1 MIVLSMPEKYR
12 TKLFFD
18 PLCKHMK
25 TKREV
30 KLKRKKFLKIGKN
43 LLDQNGRFAIF
54 QIQN

>member
-25 TKREV
+25 TKRE
-30 KLKRKKFLKIGKN
+30 KEKNLKIGKN